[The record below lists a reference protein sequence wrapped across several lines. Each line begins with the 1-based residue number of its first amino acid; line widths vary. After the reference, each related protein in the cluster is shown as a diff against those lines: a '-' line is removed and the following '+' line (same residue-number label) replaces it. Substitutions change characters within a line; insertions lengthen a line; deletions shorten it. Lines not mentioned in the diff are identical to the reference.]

1 MSDLK
6 KISYADFGHHFV
18 QQVVTAHRIGTEI
31 ESALESTIAGSI
43 RKLPAGMIV
52 VSYVF
57 ELRDITVDPMME
69 RLPDISFLL
78 GVLGDIRLDVEIFG
92 VDLKFTLDV
101 SIQLQI
107 DVETY
112 APVIL
117 KLVPHPVTSKNIRI
131 DVKGANQPSE
141 ALDKLMLV
149 QPIVR
154 EQIVREVN
162 ARIADPKIREMATID
177 VLALVDKATS
187 KPAGST
193 A

>member
-1 MSDLK
+1 
-6 KISYADFGHHFV
+6 
-18 QQVVTAHRIGTEI
+18 
-31 ESALESTIAGSI
+31 
-43 RKLPAGMIV
+43 
-52 VSYVF
+52 
-57 ELRDITVDPMME
+57 MME